1 GTKAQKHKWSAEET
15 QALVDG
21 CNKHGVGNWKKILSD
36 PDLHDKF
43 NERTAGDL
51 KDRFRTY

>member
-1 GTKAQKHKWSAEET
+1 KHRWTEDET

-21 CNKHGVGNWKKILSD
+21 CNKHGVGSWKIILSD
-36 PDLHDKF
+36 PEFSHRF
-43 NERTAGDL
+43 ENRTAGDL